1 MIKIFGFAIL
11 FSIGGI
17 LAEKALYA
25 KIPSLSE
32 PSSCFPSLPRS
43 FGIFVAVITAFNFW
57 TVTYGMTVGLARK
70 KYKEMAEKNGE
81 KDTEMRY
88 NLPNLYV
95 DGNTNGESHSIQCFS
110 SVIFLKLSSDRCFPH
125 GVASNQS
132 KGMV

>member
-81 KDTEMRY
+81 KDTEMGTIFRISTWMGIRS
-88 NLPNLYV
+88 LPV
-95 DGNTNGESHSIQCFS
+95 PSIAYRG
-110 SVIFLKLSSDRCFPH
+110 VISR
-125 GVASNQS
+125 
-132 KGMV
+132 

>member
-70 KYKEMAEKNGE
+70 TA
-81 KDTEMRY
+81 RRW
-88 NLPNLYV
+88 
-95 DGNTNGESHSIQCFS
+95 
-110 SVIFLKLSSDRCFPH
+110 LKRMERKTL
-125 GVASNQS
+125 
-132 KGMV
+132 K